1 MTLIELVARGES
13 HGGERPAMI
22 ADERVISYGQLDQE
36 AGALA
41 KQLRRLGLRPGDR
54 VALLLPTLPEYVPAY
69 FGILGAG
76 GVVVPINPRARAPEI
91 RHIVEDCGV
100 RSAIAHVDA
109 VDELRRAVANSPS
122 FSHLVTAGGPAPEG
136 AVALAELV
144 RDPERLD
151 PRCAKSDDL
160 AQICYTSGTT
170 GKPKGVM
177 LSHRNLALN
186 AASLAE
192 ACGASPADRM
202 LAVAPLGHILGTS
215 LVMNMTLFSGG
226 ALVFCARLDP
236 DTIMGTIARQ
246 RCTFVGAVPTVYI
259 MLLNHPRQYDLGSLR
274 EAMCGGASCPV
285 EVINAFQKR
294 FGVRILEGYGITE
307 IAGGAAFN
315 PLHGARKP
323 GSVGLPI
330 NYMAVAILDDEG
342 RALGPGEVGEL
353 SIKGPT
359 VMAGYYGQPDA
370 TRETVRDGWLRTGDL
385 ASADA
390 DGYYFIVDRKKDLI
404 ITSGFNVY
412 PREVEEVLYQH
423 PAVAEAGVVGLPDP
437 VKGELVSAC
446 VTLRPGAEAT
456 EADLIAFCKE
466 QLTPYKAPVRVE
478 FFPALPKGATGKL
491 LRRELREL
499 IAGRS

>member
-1 MTLIELVARGES
+1 MNLIELLGSGES
-13 HGGERPAMI
+13 HGGERPALI
-22 ADERVISYGQLDQE
+22 ADDHVVSYGQLGHE

-41 KQLRRLGLRPGDR
+41 RHLRRLGVQPGDR

-76 GVVVPINPRARAPEI
+76 AVVVPINPRARAPEI

-109 VDELRRAVANSPS
+109 VDEVRKAAANL
-122 FSHLVTAGGPAPEG
+122 SHLVTAGGPAPEG
-136 AVALAELV
+136 AVALADLV
-144 RDPERLD
+144 RDFEPLD
-151 PRCAKSDDL
+151 PRVAKSDDL

-177 LSHRNLALN
+177 LTHLKLALN
-186 AASLAE
+186 AESLAE
-192 ACGASPADRM
+192 ACGASLADRM
-202 LAVAPLGHILGTS
+202 LAIAPLGHILGTS
-215 LVMNMTLFSGG
+215 LVMNMTIISGG
-226 ALVFCARLDP
+226 ALVFCGKLDP
-236 DTIMGTIARQ
+236 DTIMGTIERQ

-259 MLLNHPRQYDLGSLR
+259 MMLNHPRQHDLSSLR

-315 PLHGARKP
+315 PLHGLRKP
-323 GSVGLPI
+323 GSVGVPI
-330 NYMAVAILDDEG
+330 KYMEVAILDDAG
-342 RALGPGEVGEL
+342 RALGSGEVGEL

-390 DGYYFIVDRKKDLI
+390 DGYYFIVDRKKDMI

-423 PAVAEAGVVGLPDP
+423 PAVAEAGVVGLPDL
-437 VKGELVSAC
+437 VKGELVGAC
-446 VTLRPGAEAT
+446 VTLRSGEAAT
-456 EADLIAFCKE
+456 AADLIAFCKDR
-466 QLTPYKAPVRVE
+466 LTPYKVPVRVE

>member
-1 MTLIELVARGES
+1 MNLIELLARGES
-13 HGGERPAMI
+13 HGGERPALV
-22 ADERVISYGQLDQE
+22 ADDRVTSYGQLVHQ
-36 AGALA
+36 AGSLA
-41 KQLRRLGLRPGDR
+41 RHLRRLGLRPGDR

-76 GVVVPINPRARAPEI
+76 AVVVPINPRARAPEI

-100 RSAIAHVDA
+100 QAAIAYVDA
-109 VDELRRAVANSPS
+109 VDELRKAASL
-122 FSHLVTAGGPAPEG
+122 SHLITAGGPAPEG
-136 AVALAELV
+136 ALADLV
-144 RDPERLD
+144 RAPEPLD
-151 PRCAKSDDL
+151 PRVAKSDDL

-177 LSHRNLALN
+177 LTHQNLVLN
-186 AASLAE
+186 AESLAE

-202 LAVAPLGHILGTS
+202 LAIAPLGHILGTS
-215 LVMNMTLFSGG
+215 LVMNMTLLSGG
-226 ALVFCARLDP
+226 ALVFCAKLDP
-236 DTIMGTIARQ
+236 DTIMGTIERQ

-259 MLLNHPRQYDLGSLR
+259 MMLNHPSQHDLGSLR
-274 EAMCGGASCPV
+274 DAMCGGASCPV
-285 EVINAFQKR
+285 EVLNAFQKR

-315 PLHGARKP
+315 PLHGLRKP
-323 GSVGLPI
+323 GSVGVPI
-330 NYMAVAILDDEG
+330 KQTEVAILDDAG
-342 RALGPGEVGEL
+342 RALSPGEVGEL
-353 SIKGPT
+353 CIKGPM

-385 ASADA
+385 AYADA

-423 PAVAEAGVVGLPDP
+423 PGVAEAGVVGLPDP

-446 VTLRPGAEAT
+446 VTLRSDVEAT
-456 EADLIAFCKE
+456 AADLIAFCKE
-466 QLTPYKAPVRVE
+466 RLTPYKVPVRVE

-491 LRRELREL
+491 LRRELRDL
-499 IAGRS
+499 LAGRS

>member
-1 MTLIELVARGES
+1 MTLIELLARGES
-13 HGGERPAMI
+13 HAGERPALI
-22 ADERVISYGQLDQE
+22 ADDRVISYGQLGQE

-41 KQLRRLGLRPGDR
+41 FHLRRLGLRAGDR
-54 VALLLPTLPEYVPAY
+54 VALLLPTVPEYVPAY

-76 GVVVPINPRARAPEI
+76 GVVVPINSRARAPEI

-100 RSAIAHVDA
+100 HSAIAHVDA
-109 VDELRRAVANSPS
+109 VDEVRKAAANLH
-122 FSHLVTAGGPAPEG
+122 HLVTAAGPAPEG
-136 AVALAELV
+136 AVALTDLV
-144 RDPERLD
+144 RDPEPLD
-151 PRCAKSDDL
+151 PRVAKSDDL

-186 AASLAE
+186 AEALVE

-202 LAVAPLGHILGTS
+202 LAIAPLGHILGTS
-215 LVMNMTLFSGG
+215 LVMNMTLLSGG

-236 DTIMGTIARQ
+236 DTIMDTIERQ
-246 RCTFVGAVPTVYI
+246 RCSFVGAVPTVYI
-259 MLLNHPRQYDLGSLR
+259 MMLNYPSQHDLGSLR

-315 PLHGARKP
+315 PLHGLRKP
-323 GSVGLPI
+323 GSVGIPI
-330 NYMAVAILDDEG
+330 KHMEVAILDDAG
-342 RALGPGEVGEL
+342 RALGAGEVGEL
-353 SIKGPT
+353 CIKGPT
-359 VMAGYYGQPDA
+359 VMGGYYGQPDA

-423 PAVAEAGVVGLPDP
+423 PGVAEAGVVGLPDT

-446 VTLRPGAEAT
+446 VTLRPDVEAT
-456 EADLIAFCKE
+456 AADLIAFCKE
-466 QLTPYKAPVRVE
+466 RLTPYKVPVRVE

-491 LRRELREL
+491 LRRELRDL
-499 IAGRS
+499 IATRS